1 MQYQTKIAT
10 PEADQKVYQAVE
22 VLLQR
27 IKERKLTGSHTIQ
40 VDSNQGGVTKT
51 KINTEEQV

>member
-1 MQYQTKIAT
+1 MKYDTKVMS
-10 PEADQKVYQAVE
+10 ADSEQKVYEAAE
-22 VLLQR
+22 ILLRR